1 MDDLEK
7 MEFIIHFTMIGDLIR
22 NTVSIST
29 VKESD
34 KIFTGTA
41 IRDIPQ
47 WKIGEKRIIYLLNR
61 LSWHSIKNILE
72 ITL

>member
-1 MDDLEK
+1 
-7 MEFIIHFTMIGDLIR
+7 MIEDLIR

-29 VKESD
+29 MKEFD
-34 KIFTGTA
+34 KIFTGTV

-47 WKIGEKRIIYLLNR
+47 WKIREKRIIFLLNK
-61 LSWHSIKNILE
+61 LSWHSMKNIME

>member
-1 MDDLEK
+1 
-7 MEFIIHFTMIGDLIR
+7 MEFIIHFTMIEDLIQ

-29 VKESD
+29 MKEFD
-34 KIFTGTA
+34 KIFTGTV

-47 WKIGEKRIIYLLNR
+47 WKIREKRIIFLLNK
-61 LSWHSIKNILE
+61 LSWHSKKNIME